1 MYRIGSRTCRTRSFT
16 TPSRLRAAPWSAYRS
31 SVQSTPLIPP
41 RAYHLLTRSRSQ
53 DLDDPEV
60 TPPTALLDHAQVLR
74 EVMAVYASSLLG
86 DESAAESAAGFAR
99 ILDTA
104 VDPAVQMCTN
114 AAAEK
119 QRLRPLWDQAVFVLN
134 CLTYLLVRVAAR
146 MGLPPRLLT
155 KLVGL

>member
-1 MYRIGSRTCRTRSFT
+1 M
-16 TPSRLRAAPWSAYRS
+16 
-31 SVQSTPLIPP
+31 
-41 RAYHLLTRSRSQ
+41 
-53 DLDDPEV
+53 